1 MWRVSLKILKTKM
14 TKKVLLSSFLKYT
27 PEARVA
33 DPCHSL
39 FFLARAKNL
48 LDETKLS
55 TKVPVLIVYYFQK
68 LIGTVKCFFNDP
80 DPAILTSSEETD
92 LQPCLRL
99 YH

>member
-1 MWRVSLKILKTKM
+1 M

-33 DPCHSL
+33 DPSHSL

-55 TKVPVLIVYYFQK
+55 TKVPVLIIYYFQK
-68 LIGTVKCFFNDP
+68 LIGTVKCFF
-80 DPAILTSSEETD
+80 
-92 LQPCLRL
+92 
-99 YH
+99 

>member
-1 MWRVSLKILKTKM
+1 MWRDSLKILKTKM

-55 TKVPVLIVYYFQK
+55 TIVLIIYYFQK